1 MTVKTVKIVDIGLD
15 KEFIKE
21 AKKELRNKNNEYCG
35 TYIRIDIENKLIMFS
50 FNRYNNNKYSE
61 DKETKIVLK
70 DNIKLNGDNIKCI
83 HLHNIHFNDVLLD
96 VLLSEKIYIECY
108 KNNIGKL
115 INIDTDTETYMSTI
129 IISNGKKSAKYST
142 ICNRYCDMIVY

>member
-1 MTVKTVKIVDIGLD
+1 MTVKIVDIALD

-35 TYIRIDIENKLIMFS
+35 TYIIIDIENKLIMFS

-61 DKETKIVLK
+61 DKEIKIVLK

-83 HLHNIHFNDVLLD
+83 HLHNIHFDDVLLD

-115 INIDTDTETYMSTI
+115 INTDTDTECYMSTI
-129 IISNGKKSAKYST
+129 IIRNGKKSAKYST
-142 ICNRYCDMIVY
+142 ICNRYCDMIID